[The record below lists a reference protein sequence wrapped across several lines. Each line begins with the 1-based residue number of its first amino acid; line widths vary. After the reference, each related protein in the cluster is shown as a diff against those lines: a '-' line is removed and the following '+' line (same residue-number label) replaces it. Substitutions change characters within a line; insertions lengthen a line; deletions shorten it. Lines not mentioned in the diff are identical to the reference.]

1 MLLPLSRLPLPRVF
15 WPRLFRGPRLL
26 VLAAA
31 LAIAACGSGE
41 PDPAAAARPSLVVT
55 TTLPEMRE
63 VDRALTASGSVAAW
77 QEMSLGVELTG
88 IRAAEVLVEVGDQVT
103 AGQPLVRL
111 DTRTL
116 EVQARQAEAGVAQA
130 RASLELA
137 RANAA
142 RGERLV
148 ADGLISSSDR
158 DELRATLINAEAQLS
173 TAEANRDAARLNL
186 GYATLRAPDAGVI
199 SARSVQPGQVVSA
212 STELLRMI
220 RQGRLEWQAE
230 LVEGDL
236 SRVREGT
243 LVELTSPRGNRIAGR
258 VRAVSPSVDPAT
270 RTGLIYADLTEPGD
284 LRAGM
289 FAQGRI
295 LLGAVP
301 ATVLPR
307 DAIIFRDGIPYVFVA
322 RELDS
327 AQTDGAT
334 FNVEQRRIATGIQ
347 QGDVTEVSSGLT
359 ASERVVVRGAGF
371 LSDGDLV
378 RQVNADDAALA
389 RATGLPAAPAT
400 EESSQ

>member
-1 MLLPLSRLPLPRVF
+1 MLPVFSRRPCGAPCLI
-15 WPRLFRGPRLL
+15 
-26 VLAAA
+26 LATA
-31 LAIAACGSGE
+31 LALTACGSGNPE
-41 PDPAAAARPSLVVT
+41 SAAVATPSLVVT
-55 TTLPEMRE
+55 TTLPEIRE
-63 VDRALTASGSVAAW
+63 VDRALTVSGSVAAW
-77 QEMSLGVELTG
+77 QEMSLGVELSG
-88 IRAAEVLVEVGDQVT
+88 IRAAEVLVEVGDQVS

-116 EVQARQAEAGVAQA
+116 EVQARQAEAGLAQA

-142 RGERLV
+142 RGARLV
-148 ADGLISSSDR
+148 TDGLISSSDS
-158 DELRATLINAEAQLS
+158 DELRATLLNAEAQLS

-199 SARSVQPGQVVSA
+199 SARSVQPGQVISA

-243 LVELTSPRGNRIAGR
+243 LVELASPRGNRIAGR

-270 RTGLIYADLTEPGD
+270 RTGLIYADLPEPGD

-289 FAQGRI
+289 FAQGRV

-389 RATGLPAAPAT
+389 RATGLPAPPVT